1 MSIQKSEQIP
11 MIFSDTCSLGFFLL
25 LLLLLLLMMMMMMM
39 MFSQAG
45 SHANSVEN
53 SVLDHHPSTL
63 LEEAPYPAMDQQ
75 INETTSE

>member
-1 MSIQKSEQIP
+1 

-25 LLLLLLLMMMMMMM
+25 LLLLLLMMMMMMMM

-75 INETTSE
+75 INETTSEWNANHQGKY